1 MLKKLISICLIAM
14 LALAS
19 VLPVTA
25 DDLKDFQVK
34 KSQVDKQ
41 LSTIKKMKSEALK
54 AKEHLQKD
62 INYLKSQL
70 DKESSEYS
78 ALMQELELSEKQLAQ
93 ASEELAQSEAELTG
107 QQELCEERLQ
117 AMYKNSRKPKLSV
130 FLECNSILDVFET
143 MKRIKVISKKDKNLL
158 HELTIGKD
166 EVEVKLQMQQQLI
179 QDLQRNMNSTRQR
192 LESLKTSRS
201 STEKALQET
210 KKEISEWEKQEDKL
224 LKESQDIQNQ
234 IKSKMSKS
242 PYTQGKMLWPVPSA
256 SNYGSGFG
264 MRLHPI
270 LKVKRMHTGIDI
282 GAKKGESILASNGGK
297 VIISGWTNGY
307 GYRVVI
313 DHGGG
318 ISTLYAHCSKILVKE
333 GQTVKRGDKI
343 ALIGS
348 TGLSTG
354 PHLHFEVRENG
365 APVNPIS
372 SKYLKK

>member
-1 MLKKLISICLIAM
+1 MKKVISIFLIII
-14 LALAS
+14 LALAAM
-19 VLPVTA
+19 LPVTA
-25 DDLKDFQVK
+25 DDLKDFQAK
-34 KSQVDKQ
+34 KNQVDKQ
-41 LSTIKKMKSEALK
+41 LSNIQKMKKEALK
-54 AKEHLQKD
+54 EKESLQKD

-70 DKESSEYS
+70 DKESTEYNS
-78 ALMQELELSEKQLAQ
+78 LMNELQLSEQQLAQ
-93 ASEELAQSEAELTG
+93 VSEELAQSEAKLSE
-107 QQELCEERLQ
+107 QQKLCEERLR
-117 AMYKNSRKPKLSV
+117 AMYKNSKKPKLSV
-130 FLECNSILDVFET
+130 FLECDSILDVFET
-143 MKRIKVISKKDKNLL
+143 MKRIKVISRKDKKLL
-158 HELTIGKD
+158 EELSIDKD

-179 QDLQRNMNSTRQR
+179 QDLQQSMNTTKKR

-224 LKESQDIQNQ
+224 LKESQEIQNQ
-234 IKSKMSKS
+234 IKSRMSKS

-256 SNYGSGFG
+256 TSYGSGFG

-282 GAKKGESILASNGGK
+282 GAKKGESIVAANDGK

-333 GQTVKRGDKI
+333 GQVVKRGDKI

-365 APVNPIS
+365 EPVNPIN
-372 SKYLKK
+372 SKYLNK